1 MTRFQWD
8 SNYFPNARYIGFFV
22 MTKRVFCLGFERVF
36 YDLKER
42 IIISE
47 EDLKLAQHR
56 IIHQLY
62 TLCIT
67 LCTQWD
73 NILTDD
79 GFDLSTK
86 IAALVKFNSMNCTL
100 FFSK

>member
-1 MTRFQWD
+1 
-8 SNYFPNARYIGFFV
+8 

-36 YDLKER
+36 NDLKER